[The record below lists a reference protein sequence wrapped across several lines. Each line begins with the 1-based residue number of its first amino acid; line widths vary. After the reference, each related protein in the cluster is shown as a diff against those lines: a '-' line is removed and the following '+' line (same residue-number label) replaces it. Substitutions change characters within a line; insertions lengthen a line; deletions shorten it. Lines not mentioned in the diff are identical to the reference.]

1 MPSAARRS
9 RFGVRIAI
17 TPWLYAPILAQ
28 PMSSPMIMMMLGFC
42 WAAAGPAAQASATR
56 MAAKVRTTRASQI
69 VRRHLISC
77 LLTSQIK
84 LTALGDVTLW
94 ASTPSPAGWRPP
106 PPPRVAMPRLSCS
119 TLLLLPLQDHVRGI
133 HTVDL
138 ALHLVPRDREIAGE
152 PCRIDQVHVVAT
164 QHDIDRA

>member
-9 RFGVRIAI
+9 RFGVRIAM

-56 MAAKVRTTRASQI
+56 MAAKVRTTKASRI

-84 LTALGDVTLW
+84 LIALGDVTLW
-94 ASTPSPAGWRPP
+94 ASTPSPAGWSPP
-106 PPPRVAMPRLSCS
+106 TLVRAPMPRFSCS
-119 TLLLLPLQDHVRGI
+119 MLLLLPLQDYVRGV
-133 HTVDL
+133 HAVEL
-138 ALHLVPRDREIAGE
+138 ALHLVPRNLEIAGE
-152 PCRIDQVHVVAT
+152 PCRIDQVHVVPT
-164 QHDIDRA
+164 QEDRHRA

>member
-1 MPSAARRS
+1 MLSAARRS
-9 RFGVRIAI
+9 RFGVRIAM

-77 LLTSQIK
+77 LLRSIGC
-84 LTALGDVTLW
+84 ARRHHPLGEHTFPSRVVPADI
-94 ASTPSPAGWRPP
+94 ASRP
-106 PPPRVAMPRLSCS
+106 MPRFSCS
-119 TLLLLPLQDHVRGI
+119 MLLLLPRDDHVRGI
-133 HTVDL
+133 HAIEL
-138 ALHLVPRDREIAGE
+138 ALHLVPRNLEIAGVNLIAGLLSQSDRHRRP
-152 PCRIDQVHVVAT
+152 PCWR
-164 QHDIDRA
+164 R

>member
-9 RFGVRIAI
+9 RFGVRIAM

-28 PMSSPMIMMMLGFC
+28 PMSSPLIMMMLGFC
-42 WAAAGPAAQASATR
+42 WAAAGPAVQASATS
-56 MAAKVRTTRASQI
+56 MAAKVRTTKASEI
-69 VRRHLISC
+69 LRRHLISC
-77 LLTSQIK
+77 LLTSQIE
-84 LTALGDVTLW
+84 LNPLSDITLW
-94 ASTPSPAGWRPP
+94 ANTPSLAGWSPP
-106 PPPRVAMPRLSCS
+106 TLLRGPMPRFSCS
-119 TLLLLPLQDHVRGI
+119 MLLLLPLQDHVRGI

>member
-1 MPSAARRS
+1 
-9 RFGVRIAI
+9 
-17 TPWLYAPILAQ
+17 
-28 PMSSPMIMMMLGFC
+28 MMMLGFC
-42 WAAAGPAAQASATR
+42 WAAAGSAAQASATR
-56 MAAKVRTTRASQI
+56 MAAKVRTTSASQI

-84 LTALGDVTLW
+84 LIAIGDITLW
-94 ASTPSPAGWRPP
+94 ASTPSPAGWSPP
-106 PPPRVAMPRLSCS
+106 TLLRASMPRFSCS
-119 TLLLLPLQDHVRGI
+119 MLLLLPLQDYVRGI